1 MAQSPKQP
9 TSRRY
14 RGRTK
19 EELREERRARL
30 LRSGLELMGSDGY
43 PNTSIERL
51 CAHAR
56 VTTRHFYEHF
66 RSREE
71 LLTALFDA
79 FIEDAL
85 TVVMERLRA
94 GEDDDPVER
103 VLDALRGFARLCMN
117 NPTRARLAL
126 IETVGV
132 SRELE
137 SRRRDVIRHFAEVI
151 AGAAGHMADR
161 GILAPAD
168 YRLAGVALVGATNE
182 LLVEWLSGDTGL
194 DADQM
199 ERQLTGIFRAI
210 IGGTRSGQAP
220 RGATP
225 ATNATDTGTPS

>member
-1 MAQSPKQP
+1 MAQSPNQP

-19 EELREERRARL
+19 DELRAERRERL
-30 LRSGLELMGSDGY
+30 LRSGLELMGRDGY

-66 RSREE
+66 RSREQ

-85 TVVMERLRA
+85 TVVMDRLRA

-103 VLDALRGFARLCMN
+103 VLNALRGFARLCMN

-126 IETVGV
+126 VETVGV

-161 GILAPAD
+161 GVLAPAD

-210 IGGTRSGQAP
+210 IGGSRSGQAT
-220 RGATP
+220 RGDTTASGVP
-225 ATNATDTGTPS
+225 DTGSRS